1 MPTNPDLTRTQRWLQ
16 NFIIESGTDEKAL
29 ASESVQ
35 NEFAGDVSQMVIPSK
50 TLTSAE
56 RAGVYRGMYLLRMEE
71 ALTSDYPV
79 LKSFLGDEGF
89 FELISR
95 YVERYPSRSHSLNFL
110 GRSLPKFIGENTD
123 LADREFLKDLAAF
136 ELAIA
141 EVFDE
146 EQTPALSP
154 EEIAKVS
161 EQAWE
166 SARLQSIAAL
176 RLCKFDYPVSTFK
189 ESYRDDQVFP
199 EVSPA
204 EQWLAVHR
212 RDYRVYWTTLDE
224 PGYDL
229 LGLLA
234 KGGVLGEAIESTC
247 LKYEGQVGD
256 EEIFSW
262 FQDWMSQGLFQ
273 SVETA

>member
-1 MPTNPDLTRTQRWLQ
+1 MPTNPDLARTQRWLQ
-16 NFIIESGTDEKAL
+16 NFIIEPGTDEQAL
-29 ASESVQ
+29 ASESVK
-35 NEFAGDVSQMVIPSK
+35 NEYAGDVSQMVVPSE

-71 ALTSDYPV
+71 ALTTDYPV
-79 LKSFLGDEGF
+79 LKSFLGDDAF
-89 FELISR
+89 FELISG
-95 YVERYPSRSHSLNFL
+95 YVKQHPSRSHSLNFL
-110 GRSLPKFIGENTD
+110 GRSLPKFIGESPN
-123 LADREFLKDLAAF
+123 LADHEFLRNLAAF

-146 EQTPALSP
+146 EQTPVLSP
-154 EEIAKVS
+154 EEIAEVPG
-161 EQAWE
+161 EAWE
-166 SARLQSIAAL
+166 TARLQSIAAL
-176 RLCKFDYPVSTFK
+176 RLCKFDYPVSMFK
-189 ESYRDDQVFP
+189 EAYRDDEGFP

-204 EQWLAVHR
+204 NQWLVVHR

-234 KGGVLGEAIESTC
+234 NGGVLGEAIEQTY
-247 LKYEGQVGD
+247 LKYEGQVG
-256 EEIFSW
+256 EPEIFAW

-273 SVETA
+273 SVKTD

>member
-1 MPTNPDLTRTQRWLQ
+1 MPTNPDLARTQRWLQ
-16 NFIIESGTDEKAL
+16 NFIVEPGTDEQAL
-29 ASESVQ
+29 ASESVK
-35 NEFAGDVSQMVIPSK
+35 NEYAGDVSQMVVPSR

-56 RAGVYRGMYLLRMEE
+56 RVGVYRGMYLLRMEE
-71 ALTSDYPV
+71 ALTTDYPV
-79 LKSFLGDEGF
+79 LKSFLGDEVF

-110 GRSLPKFIGENTD
+110 GRSLPKFIGESTD
-123 LADREFLKDLAAF
+123 LADREFLRDLAAF

-146 EQTPALSP
+146 EQTPVLSP
-154 EEIAKVS
+154 EEIAKVP

-166 SARLQSIAAL
+166 TARLQPIAAL
-176 RLCKFDYPVSTFK
+176 RLCKFDYPVSMFK
-189 ESYRDDQVFP
+189 EAYRDDEGFP
-199 EVSPA
+199 EVLPGN
-204 EQWLAVHR
+204 QWLAIHR

-234 KGGVLGEAIESTC
+234 KGGVLGEVIESIC

-256 EEIFSW
+256 VEIFTW
-262 FQDWMSQGLFQ
+262 FQDWVSQGLFQ
-273 SVETA
+273 SLETG

>member
-1 MPTNPDLTRTQRWLQ
+1 MPTNPDLAQTQRWLQ
-16 NFIIESGTDEKAL
+16 NFIVEPGTDEQAL
-29 ASESVQ
+29 ASEPVKS
-35 NEFAGDVSQMVIPSK
+35 EYDGDVSQMVIPSK

-71 ALTSDYPV
+71 ALTTDYPV
-79 LKSFLGDEGF
+79 LKSFLGDEAF

-95 YVERYPSRSHSLNFL
+95 YVEQYPSRSHSLNFL
-110 GRSLPKFIGENTD
+110 GRSLPKFIGENPS

-146 EQTPALSP
+146 EQTPVLSP
-154 EEIAKVS
+154 EEIAKVP

-166 SARLQSIAAL
+166 AARLKSIAAL
-176 RLCKFDYPVSTFK
+176 RLRKFEYPVSAFK
-189 ESYRDDQVFP
+189 EAYRDEERFP
-199 EVSPA
+199 EANPVN
-204 EQWLAVHR
+204 QWLVVHR

-224 PGYDL
+224 PGYYL

-234 KGGVLGEAIESTC
+234 KGGVLGEAIEETC
-247 LKYEGQVGD
+247 LKYKDQVGD
-256 EEIFSW
+256 EEIFTW
-262 FQDWMSQGLFQ
+262 FQDWVSQGLFQ
-273 SVETA
+273 SVDTS

>member
-1 MPTNPDLTRTQRWLQ
+1 MPTNPDLARTQRWLQ
-16 NFIIESGTDEKAL
+16 NFIIEPGTDEQAL
-29 ASESVQ
+29 ASESVK
-35 NEFAGDVSQMVIPSK
+35 NEYAGDVSRMVIPSK

-71 ALTSDYPV
+71 ALTTDYPV
-79 LKSFLGDEGF
+79 LKIFLGDDAF

-95 YVERYPSRSHSLNFL
+95 YVEQYPSRSHSLNFL
-110 GRSLPKFIGENTD
+110 GRSLPKFIGESTD
-123 LADREFLKDLAAF
+123 LADREFLNDLAAF

-146 EQTPALSP
+146 EQTPVLSP
-154 EEIAKVS
+154 EEIAKVP
-161 EQAWE
+161 EETWE
-166 SARLQSIAAL
+166 TARLKSIAAL
-176 RLCKFDYPVSTFK
+176 RLCKFNYPVSTFK
-189 ESYRDDQVFP
+189 EAYRDDESFP
-199 EVSPA
+199 EVSQA
-204 EQWLAVHR
+204 DQWLAVYR

-234 KGGVLGEAIESTC
+234 KGGVLGEAIERVC

-273 SVETA
+273 SVDTS